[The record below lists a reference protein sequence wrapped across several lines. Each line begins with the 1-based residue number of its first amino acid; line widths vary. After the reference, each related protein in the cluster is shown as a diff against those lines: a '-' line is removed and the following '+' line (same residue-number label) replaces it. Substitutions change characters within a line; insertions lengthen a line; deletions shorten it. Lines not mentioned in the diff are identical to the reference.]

1 MNIINFWEKINLNHD
16 ILKLLPPPIT
26 ENDSKHGLLSLL
38 ERGLIPSTAKITF
51 DQFPISAKTFKR
63 VESSKFDDKMKE
75 YAKVNSD
82 NRKFF
87 ILFFEPWRLI
97 L

>member
-1 MNIINFWEKINLNHD
+1 M
-16 ILKLLPPPIT
+16 PPPIT
-26 ENDSKHGLLSLL
+26 ENDSKYGLLSLL

-63 VESSKFDDKMKE
+63 AESSKFEDKRKE
-75 YAKVNSD
+75 YSKADTN
-82 NRKFF
+82 NRKYFLIHFWTYF
-87 ILFFEPWRLI
+87 ILSIDL